1 MMPYEGSEPYVFV
14 SYNHDDAKRVLQ
26 LVELMQQN
34 GIRVWFDEINH
45 RGENWRDI
53 IKERIEHC
61 HVFIAFLSK
70 QYCRSEFCFRELDEA
85 DKAGKKPFAYFL
97 DGFSGSRLKKYPA
110 LSVKLSGTQN
120 ITSVHQLTKCSKA
133 EQLLNASCVKECCGS
148 RTNETAQER
157 SGEKFNPQPPALPE
171 GSSHLSGVQRFRL
184 GFWIVSAALTFVFLL
199 LLNAVPAFRTSD
211 LAESILVDCYFVGL
225 VGSTIGMF
233 VTFIIPSVRPEGRQ
247 ALRAELA
254 ISYLMPAALLPVLF
268 FPGLDSPNVE
278 WIRAWAEHCLADSEV
293 MGVDIPKRLIEDA
306 VDNPVFVVFLL
317 ISGAAYLLCL
327 LSRVLPNK
335 AEYRNHLHR
344 ILLLSS
350 LNCINISL
358 LMKRLWDLSGEQCEQ
373 ILAEYPEL
381 ILSEEAAKLFEEFR
395 ISDWPFPAYAAAVVA
410 AFGTVMGIAA
420 AVIMIRKSIRW
431 GKQGRPPVPDSQRIL
446 IGIDAALVL
455 ASCLS
460 AIFTPWYFLEGSV
473 LADLM
478 I

>member
-1 MMPYEGSEPYVFV
+1 MTPYEGSEPYVFV

-70 QYCRSEFCFRELDEA
+70 QYCRSEFCFVELDEA

-120 ITSVHQLTKCSKA
+120 ITSVHPLSKRSKA
-133 EQLLNASCVKECCGS
+133 EQLLTDPRVKKCCGS

-211 LAESILVDCYFVGL
+211 LAESILVGCYFVGL
-225 VGSTIGMF
+225 VGSTIGIF
-233 VTFIIPSVRPEGRQ
+233 VTFIPSVRPEGRQ

-268 FPGLDSPNVE
+268 FPGLVSPNVE
-278 WIRAWAEHCLADSEV
+278 RFRAWAEHCLADSEV

-306 VDNPVFVVFLL
+306 VDYSVFVVFLL
-317 ISGAAYLLCL
+317 IGGAAYLLCL

-358 LMKRLWDLSGEQCEQ
+358 LMERLWDLSGEQCEQ

-381 ILSEEAAKLFEEFR
+381 ILSEEAAKLFEKFR
-395 ISDWPFPAYAAAVVA
+395 ISGWPFPAYAAAVVA
-410 AFGTVMGIAA
+410 AFGAVMWIAA

-431 GKQGRPPVPDSQRIL
+431 GRTPVPDRQLIL
-446 IGIDAALVL
+446 IRIDIALMLV
-455 ASCLS
+455 SCLS
-460 AIFTPWYFLEGSV
+460 TFLAVFYFITGSV
-473 LADLM
+473 LADMM

>member
-26 LVELMQQN
+26 LVEFMQQN

-85 DKAGKKPFAYFL
+85 DKAGKKLFAYFL

-110 LSVKLSGTQN
+110 LSVKLSEPQN
-120 ITSVHQLTKCSKA
+120 ITSVHPLSKRSKA
-133 EQLLNASCVKECCGS
+133 EQLLTDPRVKACCGS

-157 SGEKFNPQPPALPE
+157 SGEKFNPQLPALPE
-171 GSSHLSGVQRFRL
+171 GPSHLSGVQRFRL
-184 GFWIVSAALTFVFLL
+184 GFWIVSAALIFVFLL

-211 LAESILVDCYFVGL
+211 LAESIWLDCYAVGL
-225 VGSTIGMF
+225 GGSTIGMC
-233 VTFIIPSVRPEGRQ
+233 VTFVLPSVRPEGRQ

-268 FPGLDSPNVE
+268 FPGLEPPNVE
-278 WIRAWAEHCLADSEV
+278 RFRAWAENCFADSEV
-293 MGVDIPKRLIEDA
+293 MGGDIPKRLIEDA

-317 ISGAAYLLCL
+317 IGGAVYLLCL

-358 LMKRLWDLSGEQCEQ
+358 LMERLWDLSGEQCEQ

-395 ISDWPFPAYAAAVVA
+395 ISGWPFPAYDAAVVA
-410 AFGTVMGIAA
+410 AFGAVMWIPA
-420 AVIMIRKSIRW
+420 AVIMIRKYIRW

-446 IGIDAALVL
+446 IGIDVALMLV
-455 ASCLS
+455 SCLS
-460 AIFTPWYFLEGSV
+460 TIFPAFYFTTGSV